1 MSTRA
6 QNERKFGHW
15 HELPGGSR
23 CYWLEVVG
31 RQGWKAHYLK
41 EVNTNEETVRFW
53 QEIYDDHGTLV
64 EIHEK
69 YPVDKGHRQ
78 VQED

>member
-1 MSTRA
+1 
-6 QNERKFGHW
+6 
-15 HELPGGSR
+15 
-23 CYWLEVVG
+23 
-31 RQGWKAHYLK
+31 LK
-41 EVNTNEETVRFW
+41 EVDINEETVRVW